1 MVYSLQKATIWKRT
15 AAWLLDA
22 ILVCVLATGFA
33 FLLSVALGYDSYNGR
48 LNDGYAR
55 YEAQYGISFDISY
68 EERLALT
75 EDARQNWDAA
85 YNALIQD
92 PDVIYAYNM
101 VINLTLLIVAISI
114 LLSVVVWEFLLP
126 LWLKN
131 GQTVGKK
138 AFGLCLIRN
147 DGVQVNNLQLM
158 TRALLGKYTL
168 ETMIPVFVLLTLYLG
183 TGGGIGLLIVLAL
196 FLGQAV
202 CLCVSRTNA
211 AIHDLL
217 AGTVVVDLSS
227 QLIFKSTD
235 DLIAYQ
241 KRVAAEQAARQ
252 TY

>member
-1 MVYSLQKATIWKRT
+1 MVFSLQKATIWKRT

-33 FLLSVALGYDSYNGR
+33 FLLSLALGYDNYNNA
-48 LNDGYAR
+48 LSDGYAR
-55 YEAQYGISFDISY
+55 YEAQYGVSFDISY
-68 EERLALT
+68 EDLEALP
-75 EDARQNWDAA
+75 EDAHQNWVAA

-101 VINLTLLIVAISI
+101 VINLTLLIVAVSI
-114 LLSVVVWEFLLP
+114 LLSIVVWEFVIP

-183 TGGGIGLLIVLAL
+183 TGGGIGLMIVFAL
-196 FLGQAV
+196 LVCQGI
-202 CLCVSRTNA
+202 CLCVSRNNG

>member
-1 MVYSLQKATIWKRT
+1 MVFSLQKATIWKRA

-22 ILVCVLATGFA
+22 ILVCILATGFA
-33 FLLSVALGYDSYNGR
+33 FLLSVALGYDNYNGM
-48 LNDGYAR
+48 LDEGYAK
-55 YEAQYGISFDISY
+55 YEAQYGISFDLSY
-68 EERLALT
+68 EEHQALA

-85 YNALIQD
+85 YEALIHD

-101 VINLTLLIVAISI
+101 VINLTILIVAISI
-114 LLSVVVWEFLLP
+114 LLSVVVWEFVIP

-183 TGGGIGLLIVLAL
+183 TGGGIGIIIVFALLV
-196 FLGQAV
+196 GQAI
-202 CLCVSRTNA
+202 CLCASRTNA
-211 AIHDLL
+211 AIHDML

>member
-1 MVYSLQKATIWKRT
+1 MVYSLQKATIWKRA

-22 ILVCVLATGFA
+22 ILICILATGFA
-33 FLLSVALGYDSYNGR
+33 FLLSVALGYDNYNGM
-48 LNDGYAR
+48 LEDGYAK

-68 EERLALT
+68 EEHQALP

-85 YNALIQD
+85 YDALSKD

-101 VINLTLLIVAISI
+101 VINLTVLIVAISI
-114 LLSVVVWEFLLP
+114 LLSVVVWEFVIP

-183 TGGGIGLLIVLAL
+183 IGGGIGIIIVFALLVVQTI
-196 FLGQAV
+196 
-202 CLCVSRTNA
+202 CLCASRTNA
-211 AIHDLL
+211 AIHDML

>member
-1 MVYSLQKATIWKRT
+1 MIYSLQKATIWKRT
-15 AAWLLDA
+15 AAWILDV

-33 FLLSVALGYDSYNGR
+33 FLLSVALGYDNYNGT
-48 LNDGYAR
+48 LEEGYAR
-55 YEAQYGISFDISY
+55 YEAEYGISFDVSY
-68 EERLALT
+68 EEHEALP
-75 EDARQNWDAA
+75 EEARQHWDAA
-85 YNALIQD
+85 YEALSKD

-101 VINLTLLIVAISI
+101 VINLTILIVAISI
-114 LLSVVVWEFLLP
+114 LLSILVWEFIIP

-183 TGGGIGLLIVLAL
+183 TGGGVGLIIVFAL
-196 FLGQAV
+196 LVGQVV
-202 CLCVSRTNA
+202 CLCVSQTNA
-211 AIHDLL
+211 AIHDMLV
-217 AGTVVVDLSS
+217 GTAVVDLNS
-227 QLIFKSTD
+227 QMIFKTTD

-241 KRVAAEQAARQ
+241 KQVAAEQAARQ